1 MKVGKPKPKTFA
13 GYLRRLIKIS
23 YRCSVTDAHLLRKE
37 EVDFHAGAHKAYKH
51 ALNLFKEY
59 HAK

>member
-1 MKVGKPKPKTFA
+1 
-13 GYLRRLIKIS
+13 
-23 YRCSVTDAHLLRKE
+23 LLRKE